1 MKLENG
7 KKLNEKWNKSFKQW
21 RQKDYFDANVHG
33 RTFKWKIYFW
43 WPESK
48 NSMDIIGK
56 IININDIFEHR
67 KRISFDIKLQQNE
80 YLKWFINT
88 SYATHA

>member
-1 MKLENG
+1 
-7 KKLNEKWNKSFKQW
+7 
-21 RQKDYFDANVHG
+21 
-33 RTFKWKIYFW
+33 
-43 WPESK
+43 
-48 NSMDIIGK
+48 MDIIGK